1 MNTTTNFELQ
11 TYEAND
17 IVNVMTVDKSN
28 MEKIDE
34 VMKANQLSGIGKA
47 TENKS
52 GSVHA
57 ITRANSDVDVFRFT
71 ATSNFTAGDTFVV
84 DTVQVTA
91 LLPSGESLGTG
102 AYVIGSEVLCSL
114 RDTLLTVY
122 VTSGVV
128 AVAEDSEKLGGNL
141 PEYYGTASD
150 VAQAQAT
157 ASAAGVLAQS
167 NTQLISGLDTRVETL
182 ERGGSYAEGSDFP
195 VYTYNGEQVY
205 RHIMSASDVSIT
217 SGALID
223 SSLKSSDIKKCLK
236 FDFVC
241 FVEWQSEKGYRIP
254 YTARDH
260 SQEVAPAIRE
270 PGIYLHNHGVK
281 ITEWSVCVDYIRADT

>member
-1 MNTTTNFELQ
+1 MNNTTNFELQ

-34 VMKANQLSGIGKA
+34 VMKANQLSGIGAA
-47 TENKS
+47 TELKS

-57 ITRANSDVDVFRFT
+57 ITRANSDVSVFRFT

-84 DTVQVTA
+84 DTMQVTA

-102 AYVIGSEVLCSL
+102 AYVIGAEVLCSL

-122 VTSGVV
+122 VTTGEV
-128 AVAEDSEKLGGNL
+128 AVAADSERLGGNL
-141 PEYYGTASD
+141 PEYYGTATD

-167 NTQLISGLDTRVETL
+167 NTQLITGLDTRVETL
-182 ERGGSYAEGSDFP
+182 ETQGQSYNIGVEEAIGTMGDQ
-195 VYTYNGEQVY
+195 TVY
-205 RHIMSASDVSIT
+205 RKRYYFKDIEVSTNFTIDTNINKNNISIIDMKGVVSANLSVI
-217 SGALID
+217 AL
-223 SSLKSSDIKKCLK
+223 
-236 FDFVC
+236 
-241 FVEWQSEKGYRIP
+241 P
-254 YTARDH
+254 YTFTSN
-260 SQEVAPAIRE
+260 SQIWLEVNDTLFRCNNVGFVIHNLYCE
-270 PGIYLHNHGVK
+270 IIYTK
-281 ITEWSVCVDYIRADT
+281 K

>member
-84 DTVQVTA
+84 DTTQVTA

-102 AYVIGSEVLCSL
+102 AYVIGAEVLCSL

-128 AVAEDSEKLGGNL
+128 SVAEDSEKLGGNL

-157 ASAAGVLAQS
+157 ASAAGILAQS
-167 NTQLISGLDTRVETL
+167 NTQLITGLDTRVEAL
-182 ERGGSYAEGSDFP
+182 EQGIEYVINADIPIGKLGNDIIYRRIISATDTNINTITVIEPNFTREMIKRVLSISLSGDVDAQGTRGIRNSYYSPWQGQEFAVNIETRGVVLYLTALTKLSQ
-195 VYTYNGEQVY
+195 YTV
-205 RHIMSASDVSIT
+205 II
-217 SGALID
+217 
-223 SSLKSSDIKKCLK
+223 
-236 FDFVC
+236 
-241 FVEWQSEKGYRIP
+241 
-254 YTARDH
+254 
-260 SQEVAPAIRE
+260 
-270 PGIYLHNHGVK
+270 
-281 ITEWSVCVDYIRADT
+281 DYIKA

>member
-1 MNTTTNFELQ
+1 MNNTTNFELQ

-34 VMKANQLSGIGKA
+34 VMKANQLSGIGTA
-47 TENKS
+47 TELKS

-57 ITRANSDVDVFRFT
+57 LTRANSDVSVFRFT

-84 DTVQVTA
+84 DTMQVTA

-102 AYVIGSEVLCSL
+102 AYVIGAEVLCSL

-122 VTSGVV
+122 VTTGEV
-128 AVAEDSEKLGGNL
+128 AVAADSERLGGNL

-150 VAQAQAT
+150 VAQALAT

-182 ERGGSYAEGSDFP
+182 E
-195 VYTYNGEQVY
+195 N
-205 RHIMSASDVSIT
+205 
-217 SGALID
+217 
-223 SSLKSSDIKKCLK
+223 
-236 FDFVC
+236 
-241 FVEWQSEKGYRIP
+241 QSETYEYIQLNETLFCERIGKNVYVNGYFNAASTNADFTINNPLPRIKGDKSLNFICANEYSYGRIDISNSNLSSIH
-254 YTARDH
+254 Y
-260 SQEVAPAIRE
+260 AINTRSN
-270 PGIYLHNHGVK
+270 GIRVGFSY
-281 ITEWSVCVDYIRADT
+281 ITD